1 MDKRFSGHLI
11 KAELEEGKVL
21 VQSNMSLQ
29 TISAGE
35 AVEGNYYFKEGH
47 TSVKGTLHSKPRE
60 NRSACSDYYK
70 CHVCPISWK
79 PLIPYHTGTP
89 KK

>member
-1 MDKRFSGHLI
+1 MDKSVFGHLI

-35 AVEGNYYFKEGH
+35 AVEGKLFFKEGH
-47 TSVKGTLHSKPRE
+47 RDFSPKVEISRYHQSK
-60 NRSACSDYYK
+60 
-70 CHVCPISWK
+70 H
-79 PLIPYHTGTP
+79 
-89 KK
+89 